1 MQAVKTKKEKDVRY
15 RAERVKP
22 GHIALLAALVLLA
35 CLFLAPMLI
44 SFMSAFKTNGEILKN
59 PLALPGGFY
68 TGGFEYLFAKT
79 DFPKAFFNS
88 VFLTVVSECLII
100 LIIPMGAY
108 GIARTQNRLS
118 TAIYTFFLAG
128 MMIPFQAYMV
138 ALFRELNT
146 VGIFGTLA
154 GPVVIYIAGATGFGT
169 LLFTSFVS
177 GIPREIEEAAHIDGC
192 SSLRTFWQIVFPL
205 LKPCTA
211 SMVILNGLG
220 IWNDYLMPSLVL
232 PSTGAKTINVE
243 IYRFAGEL
251 SSRWDIVFSGV
262 VCGIVPILIVFFAL
276 QGYFVKGITAGAAK
290 G

>member
-1 MQAVKTKKEKDVRY
+1 MQVSSVKKQPDKY
-15 RAERVKP
+15 RGERVKP
-22 GHIALLAALVLLA
+22 GQVVLLAVMILLVLLFISP
-35 CLFLAPMLI
+35 LFI

-59 PLALPGGFY
+59 PLAFPSGLY

-79 DFPKAFFNS
+79 DFPRAFFNS
-88 VFLTVVSECLII
+88 IFLTVVSECLII

-118 TAIYTFFLAG
+118 TAIYTYFLAG

-138 ALFRELNT
+138 ALFRELNI

-177 GIPREIEEAAHIDGC
+177 GIPREIEEAAQIDGC

-232 PSTGAKTINVE
+232 PSNGAKTINVE
-243 IYRFAGEL
+243 IFRFAGEM

>member
-1 MQAVKTKKEKDVRY
+1 MANAKTVNFKKERVR
-15 RAERVKP
+15 P
-22 GHIALLAALVLLA
+22 GQIILFAVLILLAL
-35 CLFLAPMLI
+35 LFLAPMFI
-44 SFMSAFKTNGEILKN
+44 SFMSAFKTNGEIMKN
-59 PLALPGGFY
+59 PIALPSSLY
-68 TGGFEYLFAKT
+68 TGGFEYLYAKT
-79 DFPKAFFNS
+79 DFPGAFLNS
-88 VFLTVVSECLII
+88 LFLTVVSECLII
-100 LIIPMGAY
+100 AVIPMGAY
-108 GIARTQNRLS
+108 GIARTKNKLS

-128 MMIPFQAYMV
+128 MMIPFQSYMV

-146 VGIFGTLA
+146 IGVFGTLA
-154 GPVVIYIAGATGFGT
+154 GPIVIYIAGATGFGT

-177 GIPREIEEAAHIDGC
+177 GIPREIEEAAQIDGC

-232 PSTGAKTINVE
+232 PSTGAKTINVQ
-243 IYRFAGEL
+243 IYRYAGQF

-262 VCGIVPILIVFFAL
+262 VVGIVPILIVFFAL
-276 QGYFVKGITAGAAK
+276 QSYFVKGITAGAAK

>member
-1 MQAVKTKKEKDVRY
+1 MQAVEKNQASVAY
-15 RAERVKP
+15 RKDRVKA
-22 GHIALLAALVLLA
+22 GQIVLFAVLILLAAL
-35 CLFLAPMLI
+35 FLAPLLI

-59 PLALPGGFY
+59 PIAFPSSFY

-79 DFPKAFFNS
+79 DFPTAFFHS
-88 VFLTVVSECLII
+88 IFLTVVSECLII
-100 LIIPMGAY
+100 LVIPMGAY
-108 GIARTQNRLS
+108 GIARTQNKLS

-146 VGIFGTLA
+146 IGVFGTLA
-154 GPVVIYIAGATGFGT
+154 GPIVIYIAGATGFGT
-169 LLFTSFVS
+169 LLFTSFFS
-177 GIPREIEEAAHIDGC
+177 GIPREIEEAAQIDGC

>member
-1 MQAVKTKKEKDVRY
+1 MQNASVQKTAKVKYRKDKVR
-15 RAERVKP
+15 P
-22 GHIALLAALVLLA
+22 GHVILLVMLILLGL
-35 CLFLAPMLI
+35 LFISPLFI

-59 PLALPGGFY
+59 PLAFPSALY

-88 VFLTVVSECLII
+88 IFLTVVSECLII
-100 LIIPMGAY
+100 LVIPMGAY
-108 GIARTQNRLS
+108 GISRTRSKLS
-118 TAIYTFFLAG
+118 TAVYTFFLAG

-146 VGIFGTLA
+146 IGIFGTLA

-177 GIPREIEEAAHIDGC
+177 GIPREIEEAAQIDGC

>member
-1 MQAVKTKKEKDVRY
+1 MQSTAKEVTFKKDRVR
-15 RAERVKP
+15 P
-22 GHIALLAALVLLA
+22 GHVVLFIVLIVLGLLFIAPL
-35 CLFLAPMLI
+35 CI
-44 SFMSAFKTNGEILKN
+44 SFMSAFKSNGEILKN
-59 PLALPGGFY
+59 PLSLPTSFY

-88 VFLTVVSECLII
+88 IFLTAVSEALII
-100 LIIPMGAY
+100 LVIPMGAY
-108 GIARTQNRLS
+108 GIARTKNKLS
-118 TAIYTFFLAG
+118 SAVYTFFLAG
-128 MMIPFQAYMV
+128 MMIPFQSYMV

-146 VGIFGTLA
+146 IGIFGTLA
-154 GPVVIYIAGATGFGT
+154 GPIVIYLAGATGFGT

-177 GIPREIEEAAHIDGC
+177 GIPREIEEAAQIDGC

-262 VCGIVPILIVFFAL
+262 VCGVVPILIVFFCL

>member
-1 MQAVKTKKEKDVRY
+1 MQAVSNKKEVRY
-15 RAERVKP
+15 KAERVRP
-22 GHIALLAALVLLA
+22 GHVILFFTLIVMAA
-35 CLFLAPMLI
+35 LFLAPMLI
-44 SFMSAFKTNGEILKN
+44 SVMSAFKTNGEILKN
-59 PLALPGGFY
+59 PLAFPSELY

-88 VFLTVVSECLII
+88 IFLTVVSECLII
-100 LIIPMGAY
+100 AIIPMGAY
-108 GIARTQNRLS
+108 GIARTKSRLS
-118 TAIYTFFLAG
+118 NAVYTFFLAG

-154 GPVVIYIAGATGFGT
+154 GPVVIYIAGASGFGT

-177 GIPREIEEAAHIDGC
+177 GIPREIEEAAQIDGC

>member
-1 MQAVKTKKEKDVRY
+1 MQSKNVKFKKDRVR
-15 RAERVKP
+15 P
-22 GHIALLAALVLLA
+22 GQVVLFVVLILLALL
-35 CLFLAPMLI
+35 FLGPIFI
-44 SFMSAFKTNGEILKN
+44 SVMSAFKSNGEILKS
-59 PLALPGGFY
+59 PIALPTSFY
-68 TGGFEYLFAKT
+68 TGGFEYLYAKT
-79 DFPKAFFNS
+79 DFPRAFFNS
-88 VFLTVVSECLII
+88 LFLTVVSECLII
-100 LIIPMGAY
+100 AVIPMGAY
-108 GIARTQNRLS
+108 GIARTKSKLS

-128 MMIPFQAYMV
+128 MMIPFQSYMV

-146 VGIFGTLA
+146 IGVFGTLA

-177 GIPREIEEAAHIDGC
+177 GIPKEIEEAAQIDGC
-192 SSLRTFWQIVFPL
+192 SALRTFWQIVFPL

-243 IYRFAGEL
+243 IYRYAGQM

>member
-1 MQAVKTKKEKDVRY
+1 MKTVKYKRDKVR
-15 RAERVKP
+15 P
-22 GHIALLAALVLLA
+22 GQVVLFCFLIFLALLFVSP
-35 CLFLAPMLI
+35 LFI
-44 SFMSAFKTNGEILKN
+44 SFMSAFKTNGEILKD
-59 PLALPGGFY
+59 PIALPTSLY

-88 VFLTVVSECLII
+88 MFLTIVSELLII
-100 LIIPMGAY
+100 CIIPMGAY
-108 GIARTQNRLS
+108 GIARTSSKLS
-118 TAIYTFFLAG
+118 NAIYTFFLAG
-128 MMIPFQAYMV
+128 MMIPFQSYMV
-138 ALFRELNT
+138 ALFRQLNT
-146 VGIFGTLA
+146 IGLFGTLA
-154 GPVVIYIAGATGFGT
+154 GPVVIYIAGACGFGT

-177 GIPREIEEAAHIDGC
+177 GIPREIEEAAQIDGC

-220 IWNDYLMPSLVL
+220 IWNDFLMPSLVL
-232 PSTGAKTINVE
+232 PSTGAKTVNVE

-262 VCGIVPILIVFFAL
+262 VCGIVPILIVFFCL

>member
-1 MQAVKTKKEKDVRY
+1 MQNAVLTEKKEIGYRKNRVR
-15 RAERVKP
+15 P
-22 GHIALLAALVLLA
+22 GHLLLFAALVILGLLFISP
-35 CLFLAPMLI
+35 LFI

-59 PLALPGGFY
+59 PLAFPSSAY

-79 DFPKAFFNS
+79 DFPAAFFNS
-88 VFLTVVSECLII
+88 IFLTVVSECLII
-100 LIIPMGAY
+100 LVIPMGAY
-108 GIARTQNRLS
+108 GIARTRSRLS
-118 TAIYTFFLAG
+118 TAVYTFFLAG

-138 ALFRELNT
+138 ALFRQLNT
-146 VGIFGTLA
+146 LGIFGTLA

-262 VCGIVPILIVFFAL
+262 VCGIVPILIVFFSL

>member
-1 MQAVKTKKEKDVRY
+1 MSKEKAVRS
-15 RAERVKP
+15 RIRP
-22 GHIALLAALVLLA
+22 GQVALFLFLTVLALLFVSP
-35 CLFLAPMLI
+35 LFI
-44 SFMSAFKTNGEILKN
+44 SFMSAFKTNGEILKD
-59 PLALPGGFY
+59 PIALPSGFY

-79 DFPKAFFNS
+79 DFPKAFFHS
-88 VFLTVVSECLII
+88 MFLTIVSETLII
-100 LIIPMGAY
+100 AVIPMGAY
-108 GIARTQNRLS
+108 GIARTRTKLS

-138 ALFRELNT
+138 ALFRQLN
-146 VGIFGTLA
+146 VLGLFGTLA
-154 GPVVIYIAGATGFGT
+154 GPVVIYVAGASGFGT

-177 GIPREIEEAAHIDGC
+177 GIPQEIEEAAQIDGC
-192 SSLRTFWQIVFPL
+192 SALRTFWQIVFPL

-220 IWNDYLMPSLVL
+220 IWNDFLMPSLVL

-262 VCGIVPILIVFFAL
+262 VCGIVPILIVFFCL

>member
-1 MQAVKTKKEKDVRY
+1 MKTVKYKQDKVRPSH
-15 RAERVKP
+15 VVLF
-22 GHIALLAALVLLA
+22 IALCLIGL
-35 CLFLAPMLI
+35 LFLSPMAI
-44 SFMSAFKTNGEILKN
+44 SFMSAFKTNGEILKD
-59 PLALPGGFY
+59 PIAFPSSLY

-79 DFPKAFFNS
+79 DFPTAFFHS
-88 VFLTVVSECLII
+88 MFLTIVSELMII

-108 GIARTQNRLS
+108 GIARTKTRLS
-118 TAIYTFFLAG
+118 GAIYTFFLAG

-138 ALFRELNT
+138 ALFRQLNT
-146 VGIFGTLA
+146 IGVFGTLY
-154 GPVVIYIAGATGFGT
+154 GPIVIYIAGACGFGT

-177 GIPREIEEAAHIDGC
+177 GIPVEIEEAAQIDGC

-251 SSRWDIVFSGV
+251 FSRWDIVFSGV
-262 VCGIVPILIVFFAL
+262 VCGIVPILIVFFCL

>member
-1 MQAVKTKKEKDVRY
+1 MKTVKYKQDKVRPSHV
-15 RAERVKP
+15 ALL
-22 GHIALLAALVLLA
+22 IALCLIGL
-35 CLFLAPMLI
+35 LFLSPMAI
-44 SFMSAFKTNGEILKN
+44 SFMSAFKTNGEILKD
-59 PLALPGGFY
+59 PIAFPSSLY

-79 DFPKAFFNS
+79 DFPKAFFHS
-88 VFLTVVSECLII
+88 LFLTVVSELMII

-108 GIARTQNRLS
+108 GIARTKTKLS
-118 TAIYTFFLAG
+118 GAIYTFFLAG
-128 MMIPFQAYMV
+128 MMIPFQSYMV
-138 ALFRELNT
+138 ALFRQLNT
-146 VGIFGTLA
+146 IGVFGTLY
-154 GPVVIYIAGATGFGT
+154 GPIVIYIAGACGFGT

-177 GIPREIEEAAHIDGC
+177 GIPVEIEEAAQIDGC

-262 VCGIVPILIVFFAL
+262 VCGIVPILIVFFCL

>member
-1 MQAVKTKKEKDVRY
+1 MKTVKYKQDKVR
-15 RAERVKP
+15 P
-22 GHIALLAALVLLA
+22 SHVLLFIVL
-35 CLFLAPMLI
+35 CMFGVLFLAPMFI
-44 SFMSAFKTNGEILKN
+44 SFMSAFKTNGDILKD
-59 PLALPGGFY
+59 PIAFPSSLY

-88 VFLTVVSECLII
+88 MFLTVVSELMII

-108 GIARTQNRLS
+108 GIARTKSKLS
-118 TAIYTFFLAG
+118 GAIYTFFLTG
-128 MMIPFQAYMV
+128 MMIPFQSYMV
-138 ALFRELNT
+138 ALFRQLNT
-146 VGIFGTLA
+146 IGVFGTLY
-154 GPVVIYIAGATGFGT
+154 GPIVIYIAGACGFGT

-177 GIPREIEEAAHIDGC
+177 GIPVEIEEAAQIDGC

-262 VCGIVPILIVFFAL
+262 VCGIVPILIVFFCL

>member
-1 MQAVKTKKEKDVRY
+1 MQRTSKEVKFKKDRVR
-15 RAERVKP
+15 P
-22 GHIALLAALVLLA
+22 GQVVLFLVLIVLGL
-35 CLFLAPMLI
+35 LFIAPLFI
-44 SFMSAFKTNGEILKN
+44 SFMSAFKSNGEILKN
-59 PLALPGGFY
+59 PLALPTSFY

-88 VFLTVVSECLII
+88 IFLTAVSEALII
-100 LIIPMGAY
+100 LVIPMGAY
-108 GIARTQNRLS
+108 GIARTKNKLS
-118 TAIYTFFLAG
+118 AAVYTFFLAG
-128 MMIPFQAYMV
+128 MMIPFQSYMV

-146 VGIFGTLA
+146 IGVFGTLA
-154 GPVVIYIAGATGFGT
+154 GPIVIYLAGATGFGT

-177 GIPREIEEAAHIDGC
+177 GIPREIEEAAQIDGC

-262 VCGIVPILIVFFAL
+262 VCGVVPILIVFFCL

>member
-1 MQAVKTKKEKDVRY
+1 MQAANVKTRETVKYKK
-15 RAERVKP
+15 ERVKP
-22 GHIALLAALVLLA
+22 GHVILFAVLILLGLLFIAP
-35 CLFLAPMLI
+35 LFI

-59 PLALPGGFY
+59 PLSFPSSLY

-88 VFLTVVSECLII
+88 IFLTVVSECLII

-108 GIARTQNRLS
+108 GIARTKNKLS

-154 GPVVIYIAGATGFGT
+154 GPIVIYIAGATGFGT

-177 GIPREIEEAAHIDGC
+177 GISREIEEAAQIDGC

-232 PSTGAKTINVE
+232 PSNGAKTINVE
-243 IYRFAGEL
+243 IFRFAGEM

>member
-1 MQAVKTKKEKDVRY
+1 MAKGIIKRSGRKGSV
-15 RAERVKP
+15 
-22 GHIALLAALVLLA
+22 VLFVIILIIA
-35 CLFLAPMLI
+35 CLYVSPLLI
-44 SFMSAFKTNGEILKN
+44 SFMSAFKSNGDILKN
-59 PLALPGGFY
+59 PTAFPTSFY
-68 TGGFEYLFAKT
+68 IGGFEYLFSKT
-79 DFPKAFFNS
+79 DFLGAFGNS
-88 VFLTVVSECLII
+88 VFLTVVSELLII
-100 LIIPMGAY
+100 VVVPMGAY
-108 GIARTQNRLS
+108 GIARTRTKTS
-118 TAIYTFFLAG
+118 SRIYTYFLAG
-128 MMIPFQAYMV
+128 MMIPFQAYMIS
-138 ALFRELNT
+138 LFKQLKT
-146 VGIFGTLA
+146 LGIFGTLA

-169 LLFTSFVS
+169 LLFTSFFS
-177 GIPREIEEAAHIDGC
+177 GIPEEIEEAAQIDGC
-192 SSLRTFWQIVFPL
+192 SNLRTFWQIVFPL

-262 VCGIVPILIVFFAL
+262 VCGIVPILIVFFCL

>member
-1 MQAVKTKKEKDVRY
+1 MKNVKYKREKVR
-15 RAERVKP
+15 P
-22 GHIALLAALVLLA
+22 GHVVLFAVL
-35 CLFLAPMLI
+35 CLFGLLFLAPMFI
-44 SFMSAFKTNGEILKN
+44 SFMSAFKSNGEILKN
-59 PLALPGGFY
+59 PIALPSGFY

-88 VFLTVVSECLII
+88 MFLTVVSELMII

-108 GIARTQNRLS
+108 GIARTKTKLS
-118 TAIYTFFLAG
+118 NAIYTFFLAG
-128 MMIPFQAYMV
+128 MMIPFQSYMV
-138 ALFRELNT
+138 ALFRQLNT
-146 VGIFGTLA
+146 IGVFGTLA
-154 GPVVIYIAGATGFGT
+154 GPIFIYIAGACGFGT

-177 GIPREIEEAAHIDGC
+177 GIPVEIEEAAQIDGC

-262 VCGIVPILIVFFAL
+262 VCGIVPILIVFFCL

>member
-1 MQAVKTKKEKDVRY
+1 MKTVKYKRDRVR
-15 RAERVKP
+15 P
-22 GHIALLAALVLLA
+22 GHVILFVML
-35 CLFLAPMLI
+35 CLFGVLFLSPMLI
-44 SFMSAFKTNGEILKN
+44 SFMSAFKTNGEILKD
-59 PLALPGGFY
+59 PIAFPSSLY

-79 DFPKAFFNS
+79 DFPRAFFNS
-88 VFLTVVSECLII
+88 MFLTIVSELMII
-100 LIIPMGAY
+100 LVIPMGAY
-108 GIARTQNRLS
+108 GIARTKSKLS
-118 TAIYTFFLAG
+118 GAIYTFFLTG

-138 ALFRELNT
+138 ALFRQLNT
-146 VGIFGTLA
+146 IGVFGTLY
-154 GPVVIYIAGATGFGT
+154 GPIVIYIAGACGFGT

-177 GIPREIEEAAHIDGC
+177 GIPVEIEEAAQIDGC

-262 VCGIVPILIVFFAL
+262 VCGIVPILIVFLCL
-276 QGYFVKGITAGAAK
+276 QSYFVKGITAGAAK

>member
-1 MQAVKTKKEKDVRY
+1 MQAVEKNQAPVAY
-15 RAERVKP
+15 RKDRVKP
-22 GHIALLAALVLLA
+22 GQIVLFVLLILLAT
-35 CLFLAPMLI
+35 LFLAPLLI

-59 PLALPGGFY
+59 PIAFPSSFY

-79 DFPKAFFNS
+79 DFPTAFFHS
-88 VFLTVVSECLII
+88 IFLTVVSECLII
-100 LIIPMGAY
+100 LVIPMGAY
-108 GIARTQNRLS
+108 GIARTQNKLS
-118 TAIYTFFLAG
+118 SAIYTFFLAG

-146 VGIFGTLA
+146 IGVFGTLA
-154 GPVVIYIAGATGFGT
+154 GPIVIYIAGATGFGT

-177 GIPREIEEAAHIDGC
+177 GIPREIEEAAQIDGC

>member
-1 MQAVKTKKEKDVRY
+1 MQNVTIQNQPDVKFKREKIR
-15 RAERVKP
+15 P
-22 GHIALLAALVLLA
+22 GQVILFVFLILLGLLYVA
-35 CLFLAPMLI
+35 PLFI

-59 PLALPGGFY
+59 PLAFPTSLN

-88 VFLTVVSECLII
+88 IFLTVVSECLII
-100 LIIPMGAY
+100 LVIPMGAY
-108 GIARTQNRLS
+108 GIARTQNKLS

-146 VGIFGTLA
+146 VGVFGTLA

-177 GIPREIEEAAHIDGC
+177 GIPREIEEAAQIDGC